1 MIEIYSQTW
10 QDIQSH
16 VSERM
21 SELRGRLEGPLP
33 HEQTIEIRAQLR
45 ELKLILA
52 LGTKSTSVEPE
63 DVELPE

>member
-21 SELRGRLEGPLP
+21 AELRARLEGPLKRK
-33 HEQTIEIRAQLR
+33 ETTEVRAQLR